1 MFESNQKTLNKIIN
15 FVGTGLHSGKKG
27 SINLKPAEA
36 DTGIIFKRI
45 DVKIN
50 NEIKAN
56 YKNVSSTKLCTKIEN
71 EHGVSVSTI
80 EHLMA
85 ALYICEVD
93 NLIVEIDGEET
104 PIMDGS
110 SIEFVEKIKKTG
122 LRTLNK
128 NRKFIKINKKIELKL
143 HDKSISIEPSS
154 DSLKVAFTLSY
165 ENSPLI
171 KSQTNCVDFKNKNL
185 ENIYSAR
192 TFCLYEDI
200 EKVKSLGLAKGG
212 NLDNAIV
219 IKGDKVLNKT
229 GLRSKNEFVNHKILD
244 LAGDFM
250 LAGMRVIGSVS
261 CMHGGH
267 LLTNEFLKKIL
278 SNKDNFVIVESLE
291 NISNLKKIAQNQKR
305 IAVNA

>member
-1 MFESNQKTLNKIIN
+1 MFGKKQKTISKSIN
-15 FVGTGLHSGKKG
+15 FKGTGLHLGKKVN
-27 SINLKPAEA
+27 IILEPADA
-36 DTGIIFKRI
+36 NTGIIFKRV
-45 DVKIN
+45 DLKNN

-56 YKNVSSTKLCTKIEN
+56 YTNVSSAKLCTKIEN
-71 EHGVSVSTI
+71 DHGVSVSTI

-85 ALYICEVD
+85 ALYICNVD
-93 NLIVEIDGEET
+93 NLVVKIDGGEV

-110 SIEFVEKIKKTG
+110 SIEFVEKIKEIG
-122 LRTLNK
+122 LRTLEK
-128 NRKFIKINKKIELKL
+128 NRQFIKINKRVELKL
-143 HDKSISIEPSS
+143 DDKSISIEPST
-154 DSLKVAFTLSY
+154 DSFKVAFTLSY
-165 ENSPLI
+165 ENNPLI
-171 KSQTNCVDFKNKNL
+171 KSQTNCIDFKNKNL

-212 NLDNAIV
+212 NLDNAVV
-219 IKGDKVLNKT
+219 IKGDKVLNKK

-267 LLTNEFLKKIL
+267 LLTNDFLKKLL
-278 SNKDNFVIVESLE
+278 SDKNNFSIIESTE
-291 NISNLKKIAQNQKR
+291 NISNLKKIPSNQKR

>member
-1 MFESNQKTLNKIIN
+1 MFESNQKTLNKIIS
-15 FVGTGLHSGKKG
+15 FAGTGLHLGKKV

-36 DTGIIFKRI
+36 DTGIIFKRTDI
-45 DVKIN
+45 KNN

-56 YKNVSSTKLCTKIEN
+56 YNNVSSAKLCTKIEN
-71 EHGVSVSTI
+71 DHGISVSTI

-85 ALYICEVD
+85 ALYICGVD
-93 NLIVEIDGEET
+93 NLVIKIDGEEV

-110 SIEFVEKIKKTG
+110 SKEFVEKINETG
-122 LRTLNK
+122 LKILNK
-128 NRKFIKINKKIELKL
+128 NRKFIKINKKVELKL
-143 HDKSISIEPSS
+143 DNKSISVEPAL

-212 NLDNAIV
+212 NLDNAVV
-219 IKGDKVLNKT
+219 IKGDKVLNET

-244 LAGDFM
+244 LAGDF
-250 LAGMRVIGSVS
+250 LLSGYRVLGKVK
-261 CMHGGH
+261 CNQGGH
-267 LLTNEFLKKIL
+267 ELTNIFLRKMMKNK
-278 SNKDNFVIVESLE
+278 SNFLTSETFQDSTTQFNSQ
-291 NISNLKKIAQNQKR
+291 KIA
-305 IAVNA
+305 ANA

>member
-1 MFESNQKTLNKIIN
+1 MLKSKQQTLNKIIS
-15 FVGTGLHSGKKG
+15 FAGTGLHLGKKI

-36 DTGIIFKRI
+36 DTGIIFKRTDI
-45 DVKIN
+45 KNN

-56 YKNVSSTKLCTKIEN
+56 YQNVSSAKFCTKIEN
-71 EHGVSVSTI
+71 DHGVSVSTI

-85 ALYICEVD
+85 ALYICGVD
-93 NLIVEIDGEET
+93 NLIVQIDGGEI

-122 LRTLNK
+122 LKILDK
-128 NRKFIKINKKIELKL
+128 NRKFIKINKKIDLKL

-212 NLDNAIV
+212 NLDNAVV
-219 IKGDKVLNKT
+219 IKGDKVLNET

-250 LAGMRVIGSVS
+250 LAGMRIIGSVS

-291 NISNLKKIAQNQKR
+291 NISNLKKITPNQKR

>member
-1 MFESNQKTLNKIIN
+1 MFESKQKTLKKIIN
-15 FVGTGLHSGKKG
+15 FTGIGLHLGKKV

-36 DTGIIFKRI
+36 DTGIIFKRTDI
-45 DVKIN
+45 KNN

-56 YKNVSSTKLCTKIEN
+56 YNNVSSAKLCTKLEN
-71 EHGVSVSTI
+71 DHGVSVSTI

-85 ALYICEVD
+85 ALYICGVD
-93 NLIVEIDGEET
+93 NLIVQIDGAEV

-122 LRTLNK
+122 LKTLDK
-128 NRKFIKINKKIELKL
+128 NRKFIKIIKKIDLKL
-143 HDKSISIEPSS
+143 QDKSIFIEPSA

-212 NLDNAIV
+212 NLDNAVV
-219 IKGDKVLNKT
+219 IKGDKVLNET

-250 LAGMRVIGSVS
+250 LAGMRIIGSVS

-278 SNKDNFVIVESLE
+278 SNKDNFVITESLE
-291 NISNLKKIAQNQKR
+291 NISNLKKITPNQKR

>member
-1 MFESNQKTLNKIIN
+1 MFGKKQKTINKSIN
-15 FVGTGLHSGKKG
+15 FKGTGLHLGKKVN
-27 SINLKPAEA
+27 IILEPADA
-36 DTGIIFKRI
+36 NTGIIFKRI
-45 DVKIN
+45 DLKNN

-56 YKNVSSTKLCTKIEN
+56 YTNVSSAKLCTKIEN
-71 EHGVSVSTI
+71 DHGVSVSTI

-85 ALYICEVD
+85 ALYICNVD
-93 NLIVEIDGEET
+93 NLVVKIDGGEV

-110 SIEFVEKIKKTG
+110 SIEFVEKIKEIG
-122 LRTLNK
+122 LRTLEK
-128 NRKFIKINKKIELKL
+128 NRQFIKINKRVELKL
-143 HDKSISIEPSS
+143 DDKSISIEPST
-154 DSLKVAFTLSY
+154 DSFKVAFTLSY
-165 ENSPLI
+165 ENNPLI
-171 KSQTNCVDFKNKNL
+171 KSQTNCIDFKNKNL

-212 NLDNAIV
+212 NLDNAVV
-219 IKGDKVLNKT
+219 IKGDKVLNKK

-267 LLTNEFLKKIL
+267 LLTNDFLRKLL
-278 SNKDNFVIVESLE
+278 SDKNNFSIVESTE
-291 NISNLKKIAQNQKR
+291 NISNLKKIPSNQKR

>member
-1 MFESNQKTLNKIIN
+1 MFISKQKTLNDKIN
-15 FVGTGLHSGKKG
+15 FIGTGLHFGKKV
-27 SINLKPAEA
+27 SINLEPAEA
-36 DTGIIFKRI
+36 DTGIIFKRT
-45 DVKIN
+45 DLKIN
-50 NEIKAN
+50 NEIKAD
-56 YKNVSSTKLCTKIEN
+56 YKNVSSAKLCTKIEN

-85 ALYICEVD
+85 AIYICGVD
-93 NLIVEIDGEET
+93 NLIVKIDAEEV

-110 SIEFVEKIKKTG
+110 SIEFVEKIKKIGCKTQS
-122 LRTLNK
+122 K
-128 NRKFIKINKKIELKL
+128 NRKFIKINKKVELNL

-154 DSLKVAFTLSY
+154 DNLKVAFTLSY
-165 ENSPLI
+165 ENNPLI
-171 KSQTNCVDFKNKNL
+171 KSQTNCVDFKNDNL

-192 TFCLYEDI
+192 TFCLFEDI

-212 NLDNAIV
+212 NLNNAVV
-219 IKGDKVLNKT
+219 IKGDKVLNKK

-250 LAGMRVIGSVS
+250 LAGLRVIGSVS

-267 LLTNEFLKKIL
+267 LLTNDFLRKLL
-278 SNKDNFVIVESLE
+278 SDKNNFEIIEGFE
-291 NISNLKKIAQNQKR
+291 TTSNLKKVSPNQKR

>member
-1 MFESNQKTLNKIIN
+1 MFESKQKTLSKIIS
-15 FVGTGLHSGKKG
+15 FTGTGLHLGKKV
-27 SINLKPAEA
+27 SINLKPGEA
-36 DTGIIFKRI
+36 DTGIIFKRTDI
-45 DVKIN
+45 KNN

-56 YKNVSSTKLCTKIEN
+56 YNNVSSAKLCTKIEN
-71 EHGVSVSTI
+71 DHGVSVSTI

-85 ALYICEVD
+85 ALYICGVD
-93 NLIVEIDGEET
+93 NLIVQIDGGEI

-122 LRTLNK
+122 LRILDR
-128 NRKFIKINKKIELKL
+128 NRKFIKISKKIDLKL
-143 HDKSISIEPSS
+143 HEKSISIEPSS

-212 NLDNAIV
+212 NLDNAVV
-219 IKGDKVLNKT
+219 IKGDKVLNET

-291 NISNLKKIAQNQKR
+291 NISNLKKITPNQKR

>member
-1 MFESNQKTLNKIIN
+1 MWENKQKTLSKSIN
-15 FVGTGLHSGKKG
+15 FEGTGLHSGKKVCMK
-27 SINLKPAEA
+27 LEPAEA
-36 DTGIIFKRI
+36 NIGIIFKRI
-45 DVKIN
+45 DIKKN

-56 YKNVSSTKLCTKIEN
+56 YKNVSSAKLCTKIEN
-71 EHGVSVSTI
+71 NHGVSISTV

-85 ALYICEVD
+85 ALYICGVD
-93 NLIVEIDGEET
+93 NLIVALDGAEV

-110 SIEFVEKIKKTG
+110 AIEFVEKIKNVGLKTLG
-122 LRTLNK
+122 Q
-128 NRKFIKINKKIELKL
+128 NRKFIKINKKVELKL
-143 HDKSISIEPSS
+143 HDKSISIEPSK

-165 ENSPLI
+165 ENNPLI
-171 KSQTNCVDFKNKNL
+171 RSQTNCVDFKNKNL

-212 NLDNAIV
+212 NLDNAVV
-219 IKGDKVLNKT
+219 IKGDKVLNEK

-250 LAGMRVIGSVS
+250 LAGMRVIGTVS

-267 LLTNEFLKKIL
+267 LLTNDFLRKML
-278 SNKDNFVIVESLE
+278 SDESNFTVVESVE
-291 NISNLKKIAQNQKR
+291 NISNLKEITPNQKR

>member
-1 MFESNQKTLNKIIN
+1 MFENKQKTLNKIIS
-15 FVGTGLHSGKKG
+15 FAGTGLHLGKKV

-36 DTGIIFKRI
+36 DTGIIFKRTDI
-45 DVKIN
+45 KKN

-56 YKNVSSTKLCTKIEN
+56 YQNVSSAKLCTKIEN
-71 EHGVSVSTI
+71 DHGVSVSTI

-85 ALYICEVD
+85 TLYICGVD
-93 NLIVEIDGEET
+93 NLIIQIDGGEI

-122 LRTLNK
+122 LKTLDK
-128 NRKFIKINKKIELKL
+128 NRKYIKIIKKIDLKL
-143 HDKSISIEPSS
+143 EDKSISIEPSS

-212 NLDNAIV
+212 NLDNAVV
-219 IKGDKVLNKT
+219 IKGDKVLNET

-291 NISNLKKIAQNQKR
+291 NISNLKKITPNQKR

>member
-1 MFESNQKTLNKIIN
+1 MFENKQKTLTKAIN
-15 FVGTGLHSGKKG
+15 FVGTGLHLGKKA
-27 SINLKPAEA
+27 SINLEPAEA
-36 DTGIIFKRI
+36 DTGIIFKRTDI
-45 DVKIN
+45 KNN

-56 YKNVSSTKLCTKIEN
+56 YTNVSSAKLCTKIEN
-71 EHGVSVSTI
+71 DHGISVSTI

-85 ALYICEVD
+85 ALYICGVD
-93 NLIVEIDGEET
+93 NLVIKIDGEEV

-110 SIEFVEKIKKTG
+110 SKEFVEKINETG
-122 LRTLNK
+122 LKILNK
-128 NRKFIKINKKIELKL
+128 NRKFIKINKKVELKL
-143 HDKSISIEPSS
+143 DGKSISIEPAA

-165 ENSPLI
+165 ENNPLI

-212 NLDNAIV
+212 NLDNAVV
-219 IKGDKVLNKT
+219 IKGDKVLNKK

-261 CMHGGH
+261 CKHGGH
-267 LLTNEFLKKIL
+267 LLTNDFLRKIL
-278 SNKDNFVIVESLE
+278 SDRTNFTIVESVKD
-291 NISNLKKIAQNQKR
+291 ISNLKKITSDQKR

>member
-1 MFESNQKTLNKIIN
+1 MFENKQKTLTKAIN
-15 FVGTGLHSGKKG
+15 FVGTGLHLGKKA
-27 SINLKPAEA
+27 SINLEPAEA
-36 DTGIIFKRI
+36 DTGIIFKRTDI
-45 DVKIN
+45 KNN

-56 YKNVSSTKLCTKIEN
+56 YTNVSSAKLCTKIEN
-71 EHGVSVSTI
+71 DHGISVSTI

-85 ALYICEVD
+85 ALYICGVD
-93 NLIVEIDGEET
+93 NLVIKIDGEEV

-110 SIEFVEKIKKTG
+110 SKEFVEKINETG
-122 LRTLNK
+122 LKILNK
-128 NRKFIKINKKIELKL
+128 NRKFIKINKKVELKL
-143 HDKSISIEPSS
+143 DNKSISVEPAL

-165 ENSPLI
+165 ENNPLI

-212 NLDNAIV
+212 NLDNAVV
-219 IKGDKVLNKT
+219 IKGDKVLNKK

-261 CMHGGH
+261 CKHGGH
-267 LLTNEFLKKIL
+267 LLTNDFLRKIL
-278 SNKDNFVIVESLE
+278 SDRTNFTIVESVKD
-291 NISNLKKIAQNQKR
+291 ISNLKKITSDQKR

>member
-1 MFESNQKTLNKIIN
+1 MFENKQKTLTKAIN
-15 FVGTGLHSGKKG
+15 FVGTGLHLGKKA
-27 SINLKPAEA
+27 SINLEPAEA
-36 DTGIIFKRI
+36 DTGIIFKRTDI
-45 DVKIN
+45 KNN

-56 YKNVSSTKLCTKIEN
+56 YTNVSSAKLCTKIEN
-71 EHGVSVSTI
+71 DHGVSVSTI

-85 ALYICEVD
+85 ALYICGVD
-93 NLIVEIDGEET
+93 NLVVKIDGGEV

-110 SIEFVEKIKKTG
+110 SIEFVEKINETG
-122 LRTLNK
+122 LKILDK
-128 NRKFIKINKKIELKL
+128 NRKFIKIIKKIDLKL
-143 HDKSISIEPSS
+143 QDKSIFIEPSAG
-154 DSLKVAFTLSY
+154 SLKVAFTLSY

-212 NLDNAIV
+212 NLDNAV
-219 IKGDKVLNKT
+219 VVKGDKVLNET

-250 LAGMRVIGSVS
+250 LAGMRIIGSVS

-278 SNKDNFVIVESLE
+278 SNKDNFVITESLE
-291 NISNLKKIAQNQKR
+291 NISNLKKITPNQKR

>member
-1 MFESNQKTLNKIIN
+1 MFESKQKTLKKIIN
-15 FVGTGLHSGKKG
+15 FTGIGLHLGKKV

-36 DTGIIFKRI
+36 DTGIIFKRTDI
-45 DVKIN
+45 KNN

-56 YKNVSSTKLCTKIEN
+56 YNNVSSAKLCTKIEN
-71 EHGVSVSTI
+71 DHGVSVSTI

-85 ALYICEVD
+85 ALYICGVD
-93 NLIVEIDGEET
+93 NLIVQIDGGEI

-122 LRTLNK
+122 LKTLDK
-128 NRKFIKINKKIELKL
+128 NRKFIKIIKKIDLKL
-143 HDKSISIEPSS
+143 QDKSIFIEPSA

-212 NLDNAIV
+212 NLDNAV
-219 IKGDKVLNKT
+219 VVKGDRVLNET

-278 SNKDNFVIVESLE
+278 SNKDNFVITESLE
-291 NISNLKKIAQNQKR
+291 NISNLKKITPNQKR

>member
-1 MFESNQKTLNKIIN
+1 MFESKQKTLNKTIN
-15 FVGTGLHSGKKG
+15 FVGTGLHLGKKV
-27 SINLKPAEA
+27 SINLEPAGA

-45 DVKIN
+45 DIKNN

-56 YKNVSSTKLCTKIEN
+56 YTNVSSAKLCTKIEN
-71 EHGVSVSTI
+71 HHGVSVSTI

-85 ALYICEVD
+85 ALYICGVD
-93 NLIVEIDGEET
+93 NLVIKIDGGEV

-110 SIEFVEKIKKTG
+110 SIEFVEKINKTG
-122 LRTLNK
+122 LKMLDK
-128 NRKFIKINKKIELKL
+128 NRKFIKINKKVELKL
-143 HDKSISIEPSS
+143 DDKSISIEPTL

-165 ENSPLI
+165 ENNPLI

-212 NLDNAIV
+212 NLDNAVV
-219 IKGDKVLNKT
+219 IKGDKVLNKK

-261 CMHGGH
+261 CKHGGH
-267 LLTNEFLKKIL
+267 LLTNDFLRKIL
-278 SNKDNFVIVESLE
+278 SDRTNFTIVESVKD
-291 NISNLKKIAQNQKR
+291 ISNLKKITSDQKR

>member
-1 MFESNQKTLNKIIN
+1 MFGKKQKTISKSIN
-15 FVGTGLHSGKKG
+15 FKGTGLHLGNKVN
-27 SINLKPAEA
+27 IILEPADA
-36 DTGIIFKRI
+36 NTGIIFKRI
-45 DVKIN
+45 DLKNN

-56 YKNVSSTKLCTKIEN
+56 YTNVSSAKLCTKIEN
-71 EHGVSVSTI
+71 DHGVSVSTI

-85 ALYICEVD
+85 ALYICNVD
-93 NLIVEIDGEET
+93 NLVVKIDGGEV

-110 SIEFVEKIKKTG
+110 SIEFVEKIKEIG
-122 LRTLNK
+122 LRTLEK
-128 NRKFIKINKKIELKL
+128 NRQFIKINKRVELKL
-143 HDKSISIEPSS
+143 DDKSISIEPST
-154 DSLKVAFTLSY
+154 DSFKVAFTLSY
-165 ENSPLI
+165 ENNPLI
-171 KSQTNCVDFKNKNL
+171 KSQTNCIDFKNKNL

-212 NLDNAIV
+212 NLDNAVV
-219 IKGDKVLNKT
+219 IKGDKVLNKK

-267 LLTNEFLKKIL
+267 LLTNDFLRKLL
-278 SNKDNFVIVESLE
+278 SDKNNFSIVESTE
-291 NISNLKKIAQNQKR
+291 NISNLKKIPSNQKR

>member
-1 MFESNQKTLNKIIN
+1 MFENKQKTLNKIIS
-15 FVGTGLHSGKKG
+15 FAGTGLHLGKKV

-36 DTGIIFKRI
+36 DTGIIFKRTDI
-45 DVKIN
+45 KKN

-56 YKNVSSTKLCTKIEN
+56 YQNVSSAKLCTKIEN
-71 EHGVSVSTI
+71 DHGVSVSTI

-85 ALYICEVD
+85 ALYICGVD
-93 NLIVEIDGEET
+93 NLIIQIDGGEI

-122 LRTLNK
+122 LKTLDK
-128 NRKFIKINKKIELKL
+128 NRKYIKIIKKIDLKL
-143 HDKSISIEPSS
+143 EDKSISIEPSS

-212 NLDNAIV
+212 NLDNAVV
-219 IKGDKVLNKT
+219 IKGDKVLNET

-291 NISNLKKIAQNQKR
+291 NISNLKKITPNQKR

>member
-1 MFESNQKTLNKIIN
+1 MFGKKQKTISKSIN
-15 FVGTGLHSGKKG
+15 FKGTGLHLGKKVN
-27 SINLKPAEA
+27 IILEPADA
-36 DTGIIFKRI
+36 NTGIIFKRV
-45 DVKIN
+45 DLKNN

-56 YKNVSSTKLCTKIEN
+56 YTNVSSAKLCTKIEN
-71 EHGVSVSTI
+71 DHGVSVSTI

-85 ALYICEVD
+85 ALYICKVD
-93 NLIVEIDGEET
+93 NLVVKIDGGEV

-110 SIEFVEKIKKTG
+110 SIEFVEKIKEIG
-122 LRTLNK
+122 LRTLEK
-128 NRKFIKINKKIELKL
+128 NRQFIKINKRVELKL
-143 HDKSISIEPSS
+143 DDKSISIEPST
-154 DSLKVAFTLSY
+154 DSFKVAFTLSY
-165 ENSPLI
+165 ENNPLI
-171 KSQTNCVDFKNKNL
+171 KSQTNCIDFKNKNL
-185 ENIYSAR
+185 EKIYSAR

-212 NLDNAIV
+212 NLDNAVV
-219 IKGDKVLNKT
+219 IKGDKVLNKK

-267 LLTNEFLKKIL
+267 LLTNDFLKKLL
-278 SNKDNFVIVESLE
+278 SDKNNFSIVESTE
-291 NISNLKKIAQNQKR
+291 NISNLKKIPSNQKR

>member
-1 MFESNQKTLNKIIN
+1 MFGKKQKTINKSIN
-15 FVGTGLHSGKKG
+15 FKGTGLHLGKKVN
-27 SINLKPAEA
+27 IILEPADA
-36 DTGIIFKRI
+36 NTGIIFKRI
-45 DVKIN
+45 DLKNN

-56 YKNVSSTKLCTKIEN
+56 YTNVSSAKLCTKIEN
-71 EHGVSVSTI
+71 DHGVSVSTI

-85 ALYICEVD
+85 ALYICNVD
-93 NLIVEIDGEET
+93 NLVVKIDGGEV

-110 SIEFVEKIKKTG
+110 SIEFVEKIKEIG
-122 LRTLNK
+122 LRTLEK
-128 NRKFIKINKKIELKL
+128 NRQFIKINKRVELKL
-143 HDKSISIEPSS
+143 DDKSISIEPST
-154 DSLKVAFTLSY
+154 DSFKVAFTLSY
-165 ENSPLI
+165 ENNPLI
-171 KSQTNCVDFKNKNL
+171 KSQTNCIDFKNKNL
-185 ENIYSAR
+185 EKIYSAR

-212 NLDNAIV
+212 NLDNAVV
-219 IKGDKVLNKT
+219 IKGDKVLNKK

-267 LLTNEFLKKIL
+267 LLTNDFLKKLL
-278 SNKDNFVIVESLE
+278 SDKNNFSIVESTE
-291 NISNLKKIAQNQKR
+291 NISNLKKIPSNQKR

>member
-1 MFESNQKTLNKIIN
+1 MFGKKQKTISKSIN
-15 FVGTGLHSGKKG
+15 FKGTGLHLGKKVN
-27 SINLKPAEA
+27 IILEPADA
-36 DTGIIFKRI
+36 NTGIIFKRV
-45 DVKIN
+45 DLKNN

-56 YKNVSSTKLCTKIEN
+56 YTNVSSAKLCTKIEN
-71 EHGVSVSTI
+71 DHGVSVSTI

-85 ALYICEVD
+85 ALYICKVD
-93 NLIVEIDGEET
+93 NLVVKIDGGEV

-110 SIEFVEKIKKTG
+110 SIEFVEKIKEIG
-122 LRTLNK
+122 LRTLEK
-128 NRKFIKINKKIELKL
+128 NRQFIKINKRVELKL
-143 HDKSISIEPSS
+143 DDKSISIEPST
-154 DSLKVAFTLSY
+154 DSFKVAFTLSY
-165 ENSPLI
+165 ENNPLI
-171 KSQTNCVDFKNKNL
+171 KSQTNCIDFKNKNL

-212 NLDNAIV
+212 NLDNAVV
-219 IKGDKVLNKT
+219 IKGDKVLNKK

-267 LLTNEFLKKIL
+267 LLTNDFLKKLL
-278 SNKDNFVIVESLE
+278 SDKNNFSIVESTE
-291 NISNLKKIAQNQKR
+291 NISNLKKIPSNQKR

>member
-1 MFESNQKTLNKIIN
+1 MFENKQKTLTKAIN
-15 FVGTGLHSGKKG
+15 FVGTGLHLGKKA
-27 SINLKPAEA
+27 SINLEPAEA
-36 DTGIIFKRI
+36 DTGIIFKRTDI
-45 DVKIN
+45 KNN

-56 YKNVSSTKLCTKIEN
+56 YTNVSSAKLCTKIEN
-71 EHGVSVSTI
+71 DHGVSVSTI

-85 ALYICEVD
+85 ALYICGVD
-93 NLIVEIDGEET
+93 NLVVKIDGGEV

-110 SIEFVEKIKKTG
+110 SIEFVEKINETG
-122 LRTLNK
+122 LKISDK
-128 NRKFIKINKKIELKL
+128 NRKFIKINKKVELKL
-143 HDKSISIEPSS
+143 DGKSISIEPAA

-165 ENSPLI
+165 ENNPLI

-212 NLDNAIV
+212 NLDNAVV
-219 IKGDKVLNKT
+219 IKGDKVLNKK

-261 CMHGGH
+261 CKHGGH
-267 LLTNEFLKKIL
+267 LLTNDFLRKIL
-278 SNKDNFVIVESLE
+278 SDRTNFTIVESVKD
-291 NISNLKKIAQNQKR
+291 ISNLKKITSDQKR

>member
-1 MFESNQKTLNKIIN
+1 MFENKQKTLKKIVN
-15 FVGTGLHSGKKG
+15 FAGTGLHLGKKV

-36 DTGIIFKRI
+36 DTGIIFKRTDI
-45 DVKIN
+45 KNN

-56 YKNVSSTKLCTKIEN
+56 YNNVSSAKLCTKLEN
-71 EHGVSVSTI
+71 DHGVSVSTI

-85 ALYICEVD
+85 ALYICGVD
-93 NLIVEIDGEET
+93 NLIVQIDGAEV

-122 LRTLNK
+122 LKTLDK
-128 NRKFIKINKKIELKL
+128 NRKFIKIIKKIDLKL
-143 HDKSISIEPSS
+143 QDKSIFIEPSAG
-154 DSLKVAFTLSY
+154 SLKVAFTLSY

-212 NLDNAIV
+212 NLDNAVV
-219 IKGDKVLNKT
+219 IKGDKVLNET

-278 SNKDNFVIVESLE
+278 SNKNNFIIVESLE
-291 NISNLKKIAQNQKR
+291 NISNLKKITPNQKR

>member
-1 MFESNQKTLNKIIN
+1 M
-15 FVGTGLHSGKKG
+15 
-27 SINLKPAEA
+27 
-36 DTGIIFKRI
+36 
-45 DVKIN
+45 
-50 NEIKAN
+50 
-56 YKNVSSTKLCTKIEN
+56 
-71 EHGVSVSTI
+71 
-80 EHLMA
+80 
-85 ALYICEVD
+85 
-93 NLIVEIDGEET
+93 
-104 PIMDGS
+104 
-110 SIEFVEKIKKTG
+110 
-122 LRTLNK
+122 
-128 NRKFIKINKKIELKL
+128 
-143 HDKSISIEPSS
+143 
-154 DSLKVAFTLSY
+154 KVAFTLSY

-212 NLDNAIV
+212 NLDNAVV
-219 IKGDKVLNKT
+219 IKGDKVLNET

-278 SNKDNFVIVESLE
+278 SNNDNFVIVESLE
-291 NISNLKKIAQNQKR
+291 NISILKKITPNQKR

>member
-1 MFESNQKTLNKIIN
+1 MFGKKQKTINKSIN
-15 FVGTGLHSGKKG
+15 FKGTGLHLGKKVN
-27 SINLKPAEA
+27 IILEPADA
-36 DTGIIFKRI
+36 NTGIIFKRV
-45 DVKIN
+45 DLKNN

-56 YKNVSSTKLCTKIEN
+56 YTNVSSAKLCTKIEN
-71 EHGVSVSTI
+71 DHGVSVSTI

-85 ALYICEVD
+85 ALYICNVD
-93 NLIVEIDGEET
+93 NLVVKIDGGEV

-110 SIEFVEKIKKTG
+110 SIEFVEKIKEIG
-122 LRTLNK
+122 LRTLEK
-128 NRKFIKINKKIELKL
+128 NRQFIKINKRVELKL
-143 HDKSISIEPSS
+143 DDKSISIEPST
-154 DSLKVAFTLSY
+154 DSFKVAFTLSY
-165 ENSPLI
+165 ENNPLI
-171 KSQTNCVDFKNKNL
+171 KSQTNCIDFKNKNL

-212 NLDNAIV
+212 NLDNAVV
-219 IKGDKVLNKT
+219 IKGDKVLNKK

-267 LLTNEFLKKIL
+267 LLTNDFLKKLL
-278 SNKDNFVIVESLE
+278 SDKNNFSIVESTE
-291 NISNLKKIAQNQKR
+291 NISNLKKIPSNQKR

>member
-1 MFESNQKTLNKIIN
+1 MFENKQKTLTKAIN
-15 FVGTGLHSGKKG
+15 FVGTGLHLGKKA
-27 SINLKPAEA
+27 SINLEPAEA
-36 DTGIIFKRI
+36 DTGIIFKRTDI
-45 DVKIN
+45 KNN

-56 YKNVSSTKLCTKIEN
+56 YTNVSSAKLCTKIEN
-71 EHGVSVSTI
+71 DHGISVSTI

-85 ALYICEVD
+85 ALYICGVD
-93 NLIVEIDGEET
+93 NLVIKIDGEEV

-110 SIEFVEKIKKTG
+110 SKEFVEKFNETG
-122 LRTLNK
+122 LKILNK
-128 NRKFIKINKKIELKL
+128 NRKFIKINKKVELKL
-143 HDKSISIEPSS
+143 DNKSISVEPAL

-165 ENSPLI
+165 ENNPLI

-212 NLDNAIV
+212 NLDNAVV
-219 IKGDKVLNKT
+219 IKGDKVLNKK

-261 CMHGGH
+261 CKHGGH
-267 LLTNEFLKKIL
+267 LLTNDFLRKIL
-278 SNKDNFVIVESLE
+278 SDRTNFTIVESVKD
-291 NISNLKKIAQNQKR
+291 ISNLKKITSDQKR

>member
-1 MFESNQKTLNKIIN
+1 MFGKKQKTINKSIN
-15 FVGTGLHSGKKG
+15 FKGTGLHLGKKVN
-27 SINLKPAEA
+27 IILEPADA
-36 DTGIIFKRI
+36 NTGIIFKRI
-45 DVKIN
+45 DLKNN

-56 YKNVSSTKLCTKIEN
+56 YTNVSSAKLCTKIEN
-71 EHGVSVSTI
+71 DHGVSVSTI

-85 ALYICEVD
+85 ALYICNVD
-93 NLIVEIDGEET
+93 NLVVKIDGGEV

-110 SIEFVEKIKKTG
+110 SIEFVEKIKEIG
-122 LRTLNK
+122 LRTLEK
-128 NRKFIKINKKIELKL
+128 NRQFIKINKRVELKL
-143 HDKSISIEPSS
+143 DDKSISIEPST
-154 DSLKVAFTLSY
+154 DSFKVAFTLSY
-165 ENSPLI
+165 ENNPLI
-171 KSQTNCVDFKNKNL
+171 KSQTNCIDFKNKNL

-212 NLDNAIV
+212 NLDNAVV
-219 IKGDKVLNKT
+219 IKGDKVLNKK

-267 LLTNEFLKKIL
+267 LLTNDFLKKLL
-278 SNKDNFVIVESLE
+278 SDKNNFSIVESTE
-291 NISNLKKIAQNQKR
+291 NISNLKKIPSNQKR

>member
-1 MFESNQKTLNKIIN
+1 MFGKKQKTINKSIN
-15 FVGTGLHSGKKG
+15 FKGIGLHLGKKVN
-27 SINLKPAEA
+27 IILEPADA
-36 DTGIIFKRI
+36 NTGIIFKRI
-45 DVKIN
+45 DLKNN

-56 YKNVSSTKLCTKIEN
+56 YTNVSSAKLCTKIEN
-71 EHGVSVSTI
+71 DHGVSVSTI

-85 ALYICEVD
+85 ALYICNVD
-93 NLIVEIDGEET
+93 NLVVKIDGGEV

-110 SIEFVEKIKKTG
+110 SIEFVEKIKEIG
-122 LRTLNK
+122 LRTLEK
-128 NRKFIKINKKIELKL
+128 NRHFIKINKRVELKL
-143 HDKSISIEPSS
+143 DDKSISIEPST
-154 DSLKVAFTLSY
+154 DSFKVAFTLSY
-165 ENSPLI
+165 ENNPLI
-171 KSQTNCVDFKNKNL
+171 KSQTNCIDFKNKNL

-212 NLDNAIV
+212 NLDNAVV
-219 IKGDKVLNKT
+219 IKGDKVLNKK

-267 LLTNEFLKKIL
+267 LLTNDFLKKLL
-278 SNKDNFVIVESLE
+278 SDKNNFSIVESTE
-291 NISNLKKIAQNQKR
+291 NISNLKKIPSNQKR

>member
-1 MFESNQKTLNKIIN
+1 MLFLKKILTFCIFLTCLKISKKTLTKTIN
-15 FVGTGLHSGKKG
+15 FVGTGLHLGKKA
-27 SINLKPAEA
+27 SINLEPAEA
-36 DTGIIFKRI
+36 DTGIIFKRTDI
-45 DVKIN
+45 KNN

-56 YKNVSSTKLCTKIEN
+56 YTNVSSAKLCTKIEN
-71 EHGVSVSTI
+71 DHGISVSTI

-85 ALYICEVD
+85 ALYICGVD
-93 NLIVEIDGEET
+93 NLVIKIDGEEV

-110 SIEFVEKIKKTG
+110 SKEFVEKINETG
-122 LRTLNK
+122 LKILNK
-128 NRKFIKINKKIELKL
+128 NRKFIKINKKVELKL
-143 HDKSISIEPSS
+143 DNKSISVEPAL

-165 ENSPLI
+165 ENNPLI

-212 NLDNAIV
+212 NLDNAVV
-219 IKGDKVLNKT
+219 IKGDKVLNKK

-250 LAGMRVIGSVS
+250 LAGMR
-261 CMHGGH
+261 
-267 LLTNEFLKKIL
+267 L
-278 SNKDNFVIVESLE
+278 
-291 NISNLKKIAQNQKR
+291 
-305 IAVNA
+305 

>member
-1 MFESNQKTLNKIIN
+1 MFENKQKTLNKTIN
-15 FVGTGLHSGKKG
+15 FVGTGLHLGKKV
-27 SINLKPAEA
+27 SINLEPAESN
-36 DTGIIFKRI
+36 TGIIFKRTDI
-45 DVKIN
+45 QNN

-56 YKNVSSTKLCTKIEN
+56 YINVSSAKLCTKIEN
-71 EHGVSVSTI
+71 DHGVSVSTI

-85 ALYICEVD
+85 AIYICGVD
-93 NLIVEIDGEET
+93 NLVINIDGGEV

-110 SIEFVEKIKKTG
+110 AIEFVEKINKTG
-122 LRTLNK
+122 LKILDE
-128 NRKFIKINKKIELKL
+128 NRKFIKINKKVELKL
-143 HDKSISIEPSS
+143 DDKSISIEPAL

-165 ENSPLI
+165 ENNPLI
-171 KSQTNCVDFKNKNL
+171 KSQTNCVDFKSKNL
-185 ENIYSAR
+185 ENVYSAR

-212 NLDNAIV
+212 NLDNAV
-219 IKGDKVLNKT
+219 VVKGDKVLNKK

-261 CMHGGH
+261 CKHGGH
-267 LLTNEFLKKIL
+267 LLTNDFLRKIL
-278 SNKDNFVIVESLE
+278 SDRDNFSIVESLKDV
-291 NISNLKKIAQNQKR
+291 SNLKKITSDQKR

>member
-1 MFESNQKTLNKIIN
+1 MFENKQKTLNKIIS
-15 FVGTGLHSGKKG
+15 FAGTGLHIGKKV

-36 DTGIIFKRI
+36 DTGIIFKRTDI
-45 DVKIN
+45 KKN

-56 YKNVSSTKLCTKIEN
+56 YQNVSSAKLCTKIEN
-71 EHGVSVSTI
+71 DHGVSVSTI

-85 ALYICEVD
+85 ALYICGVD
-93 NLIVEIDGEET
+93 NLIVQIDGGEI

-122 LRTLNK
+122 LRILDR
-128 NRKFIKINKKIELKL
+128 NRKFIKISKKIDLKL
-143 HDKSISIEPSS
+143 HEKSISIEPSS

-212 NLDNAIV
+212 NLDNAVV
-219 IKGDKVLNKT
+219 IKGDKVLNET

-291 NISNLKKIAQNQKR
+291 NISNLKKITPNQKR